1 MCERIGKGGTVVDR
15 RHTGGSKGVARE
27 DGAVGSGGSGV
38 RLFSRGG
45 GCRIGSI
52 TQGVVV

>member
-1 MCERIGKGGTVVDR
+1 MCERIRKGGTVVDR